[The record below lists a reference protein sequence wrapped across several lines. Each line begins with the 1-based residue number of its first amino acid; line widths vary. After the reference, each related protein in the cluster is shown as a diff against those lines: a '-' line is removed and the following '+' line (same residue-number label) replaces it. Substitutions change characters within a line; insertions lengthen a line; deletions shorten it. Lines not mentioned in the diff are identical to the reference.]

1 MVQPSPHNPLRRQV
15 LIARRTDLDRLQEPG
30 VVPSQLLNE
39 IRLDQ
44 DVSDDVLRTPYVL
57 MEWETLCFQILQEQ
71 SIRSIDRFVQLMA
84 DRDVVLLHVN
94 RESGDLSGYLHE
106 ESKLRDAVHK
116 QCDHD
121 RVMGSTWWHIQ
132 VFTGEITHEELELLD
147 QHVKSRDQTERL
159 VQEDD
164 ADASPEELSL
174 ETVGQIGAAYVLSPW
189 LTQSKD
195 GARLY
200 SEFVWPVMAGRLLQ
214 FLASVDQAYAQGELR
229 DNQQLKAWRC
239 VEISPQVDL
248 TMLKREF
255 TRQLEAHFKPM
266 SDEEGKWD
274 ELIEAELAEMKRSA
288 LPWPESNEDSAQTP
302 KVRFNLPEHN
312 ANRRLVAKQ
321 FPEDRLDRERS
332 LAATYSHTELT
343 RREQKSQHRTGSV
356 EKLSWGEIATFGP
369 SGISYL
375 QSRAVSKASV
385 EDLTQRQIADIQSYK
400 SEVKQ
405 VELLRDEIV
414 SRAKTLDEVNSQMVS
429 ISGRILAVGMSTLL
443 MFYISYMI
451 VDPVLG
457 GILPSYSGLWML
469 FFGLL
474 GSISF
479 YLRCY
484 TVEFDHGSGYERALQ
499 QAISSLEQKHRS
511 LASRIQRLIETSQGI
526 GQRQS
531 AIETEQAIVKLAKR
545 TWSLITSTL
554 GPVGISQRVEGG
566 PIFGSQPVPTT
577 KDIQSVKYHEQTT
590 VDTLSSSEREREQA
604 LRDLAIRVDW
614 DDAPYRLSNQW
625 NELISDLDPKQ
636 RGQIPKHEFTRRWK
650 LIVRQMN
657 VDFLDQLLQHLHF
670 NNKVRDRRVM
680 LNEACDKF
688 SRDFD
693 SKQTLTN
700 LSVRLKLNR
709 GSELIDY
716 QRVVHVRPTERN
728 AEPFELAA
736 RSRLGVKIHTSS
748 VAPFTELFVE
758 EVPFGIKDLIP
769 DAVPGRKA
777 LAVKVDN

>member
-1 MVQPSPHNPLRRQV
+1 MVQPSPDNPLRRQV

-44 DVSDDVLRTPYVL
+44 EVSDDVLRTPYVL

-132 VFTGEITHEELELLD
+132 VFTGEITHEDLELLD

-164 ADASPEELSL
+164 ADVSPEDLSL
-174 ETVGQIGAAYVLSPW
+174 GTVGQIGAAYVLSPW

-255 TRQLEAHFKPM
+255 TSQLEAHFKPM

-274 ELIEAELAEMKRSA
+274 EMIEAELAEMKRSA
-288 LPWPESNEDSAQTP
+288 LPWPETNEDSAQTP
-302 KVRFNLPEHN
+302 KVRFNWPEHN

-356 EKLSWGEIATFGP
+356 EKLSWGEIATSGP

-375 QSRAVSKASV
+375 QSRTVSKASV

-429 ISGRILAVGMSTLL
+429 ISGRILAVGMATLL

-474 GSISF
+474 GSIGF

-484 TVEFDHGSGYERALQ
+484 TVEFDHGSGYERSLQ

-554 GPVGISQRVEGG
+554 GPVGISQKVEGG

-604 LRDLAIRVDW
+604 LRDLAMRVDW

-769 DAVPGRKA
+769 DVVPGRKA